1 MTSILFPS
9 LRIAYLLPRYSVTDF
24 VPDGEIRCP
33 RCLGIC
39 FCRACVARGAAPS
52 ETQLRKRVGSI
63 IVSQTSLK
71 APRSSPI
78 FSRRLDSESTV
89 VVDEFDSEEEKPIS
103 TRLRTGEKDRSWLI
117 EGRGGPSLID
127 SPVAEVD
134 NTSKNISG
142 MREKN
147 RRVYRGEPSV
157 HVSPRMGIPS
167 PSPSRATR
175 ACKREAEREGI
186 FSYSAYGRPQKLTQ
200 KNHAV
205 RKSQDSQHMR

>member
-1 MTSILFPS
+1 MTSIRFLS
-9 LRIAYLLPRYSVTDF
+9 LRIAYFPFIPRYSVTDF

-39 FCRACVARGAAPS
+39 FCRACLARGAAPS
-52 ETQLRKRVGSI
+52 ETQLREGVGSI
-63 IVSQTSLK
+63 TVPHTPRK

-78 FSRRLDSESTV
+78 LSRRLDSESTV
-89 VVDEFDSEEEKPIS
+89 VVDEFESEDKKPIS
-103 TRLRTGEKDRSWLI
+103 TRLRTGEKGRSWLI
-117 EGRGGPSLID
+117 AERGGPSLID
-127 SPVAEVD
+127 SPVTEVD
-134 NTSKNISG
+134 NTSKNISE
-142 MREKN
+142 MRERN

-175 ACKREAEREGI
+175 AYKREAEREGI
-186 FSYSAYGRPQKLTQ
+186 FSYSAYGRPQKLTH

-205 RKSQDSQHMR
+205 HKSQHTKR